1 MINKFQV
8 IEDCIT
14 YLSNSKDKT
23 FSSYSVLRG
32 YDRAIEDLKL
42 YLEQEREDS
51 DYDDVSE
58 YYYDKYADLAS
69 DYKYS
74 F

>member
-1 MINKFQV
+1 M
-8 IEDCIT
+8 
-14 YLSNSKDKT
+14 
-23 FSSYSVLRG
+23 LRG